1 MQIKLKTY
9 NLKLTTKKQK
19 DMKLLK
25 SIILCGLGAA
35 VLSLSSCDD
44 MLTKSERTKFE
55 LRPEFWSNTNQ
66 VASYSNVLYHNYVG
80 YGTGGGAGW
89 FYFKSLSDDQV
100 NPSFDNWMFT
110 TVPGTSS
117 YWSDPYAEIR
127 RCNYMITG
135 LQSSTLADADKN
147 YYLAVGRLNRAWQY
161 YQLVRMYGDV
171 QLLDEVV
178 LDPNAQ
184 SSIIYGPRIDRDQVM
199 DAVLADLNFAVQNLG
214 DAGKNSWSKD
224 MALAM
229 KSDICLFE
237 GTYCKYR
244 TVEDNGKPADQSRA
258 DRYLGECV
266 DASQQIMN
274 SGKYALSTNYGEVY
288 NSLDLSKS
296 SEVIFFRN
304 YVKDQ
309 LMHSTAD
316 YTASSSQQRG
326 ISKDAVDAFLFLD
339 GKPLATTS
347 LNKDD
352 HPVLDASN
360 NAYSISNM
368 LANRDKRLAVLLDPY
383 LCFKG
388 HGWVRSNSMQMTSS
402 TGYNIAKYDNT
413 AMEVDYRINTGKNY
427 TDAPIYWLAVIYL
440 NYAEAKAEL
449 GTIAQS
455 DLDASVNKLQARAGL
470 PPMTLNPAD
479 DPANNMG
486 VSSLLWEIR
495 RTRRCELMAD
505 NWYRY
510 WDLIRWHKLDLLD
523 TQLHPNIN
531 RGAYLRD
538 VPDLDETFNL
548 DENGYTIPVSTQR
561 TFDKKYYLC
570 PIPSNQITLSKG
582 ATTQNPGW

>member
-1 MQIKLKTY
+1 
-9 NLKLTTKKQK
+9 
-19 DMKLLK
+19 MKSLK
-25 SIILCGLGAA
+25 SIILCGLGVA

-44 MLTKSERTKFE
+44 MLSKSERTKFE
-55 LRPEFWSNTNQ
+55 LGQEFWNNANQ
-66 VASYSNVLYHNYVG
+66 VASYSNVLYGNYVG

-100 NPSFDNWMFT
+100 NPSFDDWMFT

-117 YWSDPYAEIR
+117 YWSDPYTEIR
-127 RCNYMITG
+127 RCNYMLTG
-135 LQSSTLADADKN
+135 LNNSTLLESEKN
-147 YYLAVGRLNRAWQY
+147 YYMAVGRLNRAWQY

-171 QLLDEVV
+171 ILLKEVI
-178 LDPNAQ
+178 LDPEAQ
-184 SSIIYGPRIDRDQVM
+184 SDVVYGPRTDRDQVM
-199 DAVLADLNFAVQNLG
+199 DFVLEDLNFAIQHLG
-214 DAGKNSWSKD
+214 NGGKNSWSKD

-244 TVEDNGKPADQSRA
+244 TADENGKAADPTRA
-258 DRYLGECV
+258 QKYLTECV

-274 SGKYALSTNYGEVY
+274 SGKYSLTANYGEVY
-288 NSLDLSKS
+288 NSLDLSKV

-309 LMHSTAD
+309 VMHSTAD

-326 ISKDAVDAFLFLD
+326 ISKDAVEAFLFLD

-347 LNKDD
+347 LNTDD
-352 HPVLDASN
+352 HPVLDPTN
-360 NAYSISNM
+360 NAYSIQNM
-368 LANRDKRLAVLLDPY
+368 LSKRDKRLSVLLDPY

-388 HGWVRSNSMQMTSS
+388 HGWIRANSMLMTSS

-449 GTIAQS
+449 GNLTQS
-455 DLDASVNKLQARAGL
+455 DLDISINQLQARAGL
-470 PPMTLNPAD
+470 PGMTMTPAA
-479 DPANNMG
+479 DPYNNMG
-486 VSSLLWEIR
+486 VSNLLWEIR
-495 RTRRCELMAD
+495 RARRCELMAD

-510 WDLIRWHKLDLLD
+510 WDLIRWHQLDLLD
-523 TQLHPNIN
+523 TQDHPNIN
-531 RGAYLRD
+531 RGAYLGG
-538 VPDLDETFNL
+538 VPDLDEAFTL
-548 DENGYTIPVSTQR
+548 DANGYIIPVSKDR
-561 TFDKKYYLC
+561 IFNSKYYLC
-570 PIPSNQITLSKG
+570 PIPSNQITLSKEG
-582 ATTQNPGW
+582 TKQNPGW

>member
-1 MQIKLKTY
+1 
-9 NLKLTTKKQK
+9 
-19 DMKLLK
+19 MKLLK
-25 SIILCGLGAA
+25 SIILCGLGLA

-55 LRPEFWSNTNQ
+55 LGQEFWNNTNQ
-66 VASYSNVLYHNYVG
+66 VSSYSNVLYQNYIG

-100 NPSFDNWMFT
+100 NPNFDDWMFT
-110 TVPGTSS
+110 TIPGTSS
-117 YWSDPYAEIR
+117 YWSDPYTEIR
-127 RCNYMITG
+127 RCNYMLTG
-135 LQSSTLADADKN
+135 LNNSTLIDSEKN
-147 YYLAVGRLNRAWQY
+147 YYIAVGRLNRAWQY

-171 QLLDEVV
+171 ILLDQVI
-178 LDPNAQ
+178 LDPVAQ
-184 SSIIYGPRIDRDQVM
+184 SEIVYGPRTDRDQVM
-199 DAVLADLNFAVQNLG
+199 DFVLNDLDFAIQYLG
-214 DAGKNSWSKD
+214 NGGKNSWSKD

-244 TVEDNGKPADQSRA
+244 TVEENGKAADANRA
-258 DRYLGECV
+258 QKYLNESLA
-266 DASQQIMN
+266 ASQQIMS
-274 SGKYALSTNYGEVY
+274 SGKYSLTANYGEVY
-288 NSLDLSKS
+288 NSLDLSKV
-296 SEVIFFRN
+296 SEIIFFRN

-309 LMHSTAD
+309 VMHSTAD

-339 GKPLATTS
+339 GKPRATTS
-347 LNKDD
+347 LSTDD

-360 NAYSISNM
+360 NAYSIANM
-368 LANRDKRLAVLLDPY
+368 LSKRDKRLGVLLDPY

-388 HGWVRSNSMQMTSS
+388 HGWVRANSMLMTSS

-413 AMEVDYRINTGKNY
+413 QMEVDYRINTGKNY

-449 GTIAQS
+449 GNITQS
-455 DLDASVNKLQARAGL
+455 DLDISINLLQARAGL
-470 PPMTLNPAD
+470 PAMSLNPAA

-486 VSSLLWEIR
+486 VSNLLWEIR
-495 RTRRCELMAD
+495 RARRCELMAD

-510 WDLIRWHKLDLLD
+510 WDLIRWHQLELLD
-523 TQLHPNIN
+523 TQAHPNIN
-531 RGAYLRD
+531 RGAYLAG
-538 VPDLDETFNL
+538 VVDLDATFML
-548 DENGYTIPVSTQR
+548 DANGYIIPVSKQR
-561 TFDKKYYLC
+561 TYDKKYYLC

-582 ATTQNPGW
+582 GTKQNPGW

>member
-1 MQIKLKTY
+1 
-9 NLKLTTKKQK
+9 
-19 DMKLLK
+19 MKLFK
-25 SIILCGLGAA
+25 SIILCGLGIA

-44 MLTKSERTKFE
+44 MLSKSERTKFE
-55 LRPEFWSNTNQ
+55 LGQEFWNNANQ
-66 VASYSNVLYHNYVG
+66 VASYSNVLYGNYVG

-100 NPSFDNWMFT
+100 NPSFDDWMFT

-117 YWSDPYAEIR
+117 YWSDPYTEIR
-127 RCNYMITG
+127 RCNYMLTG
-135 LQSSTLADADKN
+135 LNNSTLIDSEKN
-147 YYLAVGRLNRAWQY
+147 YYIAVGRLNRAWQY

-171 QLLDEVV
+171 ILLDQVI
-178 LDPNAQ
+178 LDPVAQ
-184 SSIIYGPRIDRDQVM
+184 SEIVYGPRTDRDQVM
-199 DAVLADLNFAVQNLG
+199 DFVLNDLDFAIQYLG
-214 DAGKNSWSKD
+214 NGGKNSWSKD

-244 TVEDNGKPADQSRA
+244 TVEENGKAADANRA
-258 DRYLGECV
+258 QKYLNESLA
-266 DASQQIMN
+266 ASQQIMS
-274 SGKYALSTNYGEVY
+274 SGKYSLTANYGEVY
-288 NSLDLSKS
+288 NSLDLSKV
-296 SEVIFFRN
+296 SEIIFFRN

-309 LMHSTAD
+309 VMHSTAD

-339 GKPLATTS
+339 GKPRATTS
-347 LNKDD
+347 LSTDD

-360 NAYSISNM
+360 NAYSIANM
-368 LANRDKRLAVLLDPY
+368 LSKRDKRLGVLLDPY

-388 HGWVRSNSMQMTSS
+388 HGWVRANSMLMTSS

-413 AMEVDYRINTGKNY
+413 QMEVDYRINTGKNY

-449 GTIAQS
+449 GNITQS
-455 DLDASVNKLQARAGL
+455 DLDISINLLQARAGL
-470 PPMTLNPAD
+470 PAMSLNPAA

-486 VSSLLWEIR
+486 VSNLLWEIR
-495 RTRRCELMAD
+495 RARRCELMAD

-510 WDLIRWHKLDLLD
+510 WDLIRWHQLELLD
-523 TQLHPNIN
+523 TQTHPNIN
-531 RGAYLRD
+531 RGAYLAG
-538 VPDLDETFNL
+538 VVDLDATFIL
-548 DENGYTIPVSTQR
+548 DANGYIIPVSKQR
-561 TFDKKYYLC
+561 TYDKKYYLC

-582 ATTQNPGW
+582 GTKQNPGW

>member
-1 MQIKLKTY
+1 
-9 NLKLTTKKQK
+9 
-19 DMKLLK
+19 MKLFK
-25 SIILCGLGAA
+25 SIILCGLGIA

-44 MLTKSERTKFE
+44 MLSKSERTKFE
-55 LRPEFWSNTNQ
+55 LGQEFWNNANQ
-66 VASYSNVLYHNYVG
+66 VASYSNVLYGNYVG

-100 NPSFDNWMFT
+100 NPSFDDWMFT

-117 YWSDPYAEIR
+117 YWSDPYTEIR
-127 RCNYMITG
+127 RCNYMLTG
-135 LQSSTLADADKN
+135 LNNSTLIDSEKN
-147 YYLAVGRLNRAWQY
+147 YYIAVGRLNRAWQY

-171 QLLDEVV
+171 ILLDQVI
-178 LDPNAQ
+178 LDPVAQ
-184 SSIIYGPRIDRDQVM
+184 SEIVYGPRTDRDQVM
-199 DAVLADLNFAVQNLG
+199 DFVLNDLDFAIQYLG
-214 DAGKNSWSKD
+214 NGGKNSWSKD

-244 TVEDNGKPADQSRA
+244 TVEENGKAADANRA
-258 DRYLGECV
+258 QKYLNESLA
-266 DASQQIMN
+266 ASQQIMS
-274 SGKYALSTNYGEVY
+274 SGKYSLTANYGEVY
-288 NSLDLSKS
+288 NSLDLSKV
-296 SEVIFFRN
+296 SEIIFFRN

-309 LMHSTAD
+309 VMHSTAD

-339 GKPLATTS
+339 GKPRATTS
-347 LNKDD
+347 LSTDD

-360 NAYSISNM
+360 NAYSIANM
-368 LANRDKRLAVLLDPY
+368 LSKRDKRLGVLLDPY

-388 HGWVRSNSMQMTSS
+388 HGWVRANSMLMTSS

-413 AMEVDYRINTGKNY
+413 QMEVDYRINTGKNY

-449 GTIAQS
+449 GNITQS
-455 DLDASVNKLQARAGL
+455 DLDISINLLQARAGL
-470 PPMTLNPAD
+470 PAMSLNPAA

-486 VSSLLWEIR
+486 VSNLLWEIR
-495 RTRRCELMAD
+495 RVRRCELMAD

-510 WDLIRWHKLDLLD
+510 WDLIRWHQLELLD
-523 TQLHPNIN
+523 TQTHPNIN
-531 RGAYLRD
+531 RGAYLAG
-538 VPDLDETFNL
+538 VVDLDATFIL
-548 DENGYTIPVSTQR
+548 DANGYIIPVSKQR
-561 TFDKKYYLC
+561 TYDKKYYLC

-582 ATTQNPGW
+582 GTKQNPGW

>member
-1 MQIKLKTY
+1 
-9 NLKLTTKKQK
+9 
-19 DMKLLK
+19 MKLFK
-25 SIILCGLGAA
+25 SIILCGLGIA

-44 MLTKSERTKFE
+44 MLSKSERTKFE
-55 LRPEFWSNTNQ
+55 LGQEFWNNANQ
-66 VASYSNVLYHNYVG
+66 VASYSNVLYGNYVG

-100 NPSFDNWMFT
+100 NPSFDDWMFT

-117 YWSDPYAEIR
+117 YWSDPYTEIR
-127 RCNYMITG
+127 RCNYMLTG
-135 LQSSTLADADKN
+135 LNNSTLIDSEKN
-147 YYLAVGRLNRAWQY
+147 YYIAVGRLNRAWQY

-171 QLLDEVV
+171 ILLDQVI
-178 LDPNAQ
+178 LDPVAQ
-184 SSIIYGPRIDRDQVM
+184 SEIVYGPRTDRDQVM
-199 DAVLADLNFAVQNLG
+199 DFVLNDLDFAIQYLG
-214 DAGKNSWSKD
+214 NGGKNSWSKD

-244 TVEDNGKPADQSRA
+244 TVEENGKAADANRA
-258 DRYLGECV
+258 QKYLNESLA
-266 DASQQIMN
+266 ASQQIMS
-274 SGKYALSTNYGEVY
+274 SGKYSLTANYGEVY
-288 NSLDLSKS
+288 NSLDLSKV
-296 SEVIFFRN
+296 SEIIFFRN

-309 LMHSTAD
+309 VMHSTAD

-339 GKPLATTS
+339 GKPRATTS
-347 LNKDD
+347 LSTDD

-360 NAYSISNM
+360 NAYSIANM
-368 LANRDKRLAVLLDPY
+368 LSKRDKRLGVLLDPY

-388 HGWVRSNSMQMTSS
+388 HGWVRANSMLMTSS

-413 AMEVDYRINTGKNY
+413 QMEVDYRINTGKNY

-449 GTIAQS
+449 GNITQS
-455 DLDASVNKLQARAGL
+455 DLDISINLLQARAGL
-470 PPMTLNPAD
+470 PAMSLNPAA

-486 VSSLLWEIR
+486 VSNLLWEIR
-495 RTRRCELMAD
+495 RARRCELMAD

-510 WDLIRWHKLDLLD
+510 WDLIRWHQLELLD
-523 TQLHPNIN
+523 TQTHPNIN
-531 RGAYLRD
+531 RGAYLAG
-538 VPDLDETFNL
+538 VVDLDATFML
-548 DENGYTIPVSTQR
+548 DANGYIIPVSKQR
-561 TFDKKYYLC
+561 TYDKKYYLC

-582 ATTQNPGW
+582 GTKQNPGW

>member
-1 MQIKLKTY
+1 MSARSAGR
-9 NLKLTTKKQK
+9 K
-19 DMKLLK
+19 DRT
-25 SIILCGLGAA
+25 
-35 VLSLSSCDD
+35 VLSIPLAMTGSRVRSLHPPAPNRAISS
-44 MLTKSERTKFE
+44 
-55 LRPEFWSNTNQ
+55 
-66 VASYSNVLYHNYVG
+66 
-80 YGTGGGAGW
+80 
-89 FYFKSLSDDQV
+89 
-100 NPSFDNWMFT
+100 
-110 TVPGTSS
+110 
-117 YWSDPYAEIR
+117 PYTEIR
-127 RCNYMITG
+127 RCNYMLTG
-135 LQSSTLADADKN
+135 LQNSTLLESDKN
-147 YYLAVGRLNRAWQY
+147 YYVAVGRLNRAWQY

-171 QLLDEVV
+171 ILLDEVV
-178 LDPNAQ
+178 LDPEAQ
-184 SSIIYGPRIDRDQVM
+184 SDVVYGPRTDRDQVM
-199 DAVLADLNFAVQNLG
+199 DFVLDDLNYAVQNLG
-214 DAGKNSWSKD
+214 NGGKNSWSKD

-244 TVEDNGKPADQSRA
+244 TADENGKPADASRA
-258 DRYLGECV
+258 QKYLNECV
-266 DASQQIMN
+266 DASQQLMN
-274 SGKYALSTNYGEVY
+274 SGKYSLSSKYGEVY

-326 ISKDAVDAFLFLD
+326 ISKDAVEAFLFLD

-347 LNKDD
+347 LNTDD
-352 HPVLDASN
+352 HPVLDESN
-360 NAYSISNM
+360 NAYSIENM
-368 LANRDKRLAVLLDPY
+368 LSVRDKRLAVLLDPY

-449 GTIAQS
+449 GNITQS

-470 PPMTLNPAD
+470 PDMTMSPAA

-486 VSSLLWEIR
+486 VSNLLWEIR

-510 WDLIRWHKLDLLD
+510 WDLIRWHQLELLD
-523 TQLHPNIN
+523 TQAHPNIN
-531 RGAYLRD
+531 RGAYHGG
-538 VPDLDETFNL
+538 VADLDEAFNL
-548 DENGYTIPVSTQR
+548 DDYGYIIPVSKQR
-561 TFDKKYYLC
+561 TFDKKYYLN

-582 ATTQNPGW
+582 GTSQNPGW

>member
-1 MQIKLKTY
+1 
-9 NLKLTTKKQK
+9 
-19 DMKLLK
+19 MKSLK
-25 SIILCGLGAA
+25 SIILCGLGIA
-35 VLSLSSCDD
+35 VLSMSSCDD
-44 MLTKSERTKFE
+44 MLSKSERTKFE
-55 LRPEFWSNTNQ
+55 LGQEFWNNANQ
-66 VASYSNVLYHNYVG
+66 VASYSNSLYENYIG

-100 NPSFDNWMFT
+100 NPSFDDWMFT
-110 TVPGTSS
+110 TVPGTST
-117 YWSDPYAEIR
+117 YWSDPYREIR
-127 RCNYMITG
+127 RCNYMLTG
-135 LQSSTLADADKN
+135 LKNSTLLDNEKN
-147 YYLAVGRLNRAWQY
+147 YYVAVGRLNRAWQY

-171 QLLDEVV
+171 NLIDEVV
-178 LDPNAQ
+178 LDPVAQ
-184 SSIIYGPRIDRDQVM
+184 SDVVYGPRVDRDQVM
-199 DAVLADLNFAVQNLG
+199 DYVLEDLNFAIQNLG
-214 DAGKNSWSKD
+214 SAGKNSWSQD

-244 TVEDNGKPADQSRA
+244 NVEENGKAADATRA
-258 DRYLGECV
+258 QKYLNECV
-266 DASQQIMN
+266 NASQQIMN
-274 SGKYALSTNYGEVY
+274 SGKYSLSANYGEVY

-339 GKPLATTS
+339 GKPLATTAY
-347 LNKDD
+347 NTDD
-352 HPVLDASN
+352 HPVLDPTN
-360 NAYSISNM
+360 NAYSIQNM
-368 LANRDKRLAVLLDPY
+368 LAKRDKRLSVLLDPY

-388 HGWVRSNSMQMTSS
+388 HGWVRSNSMLMTSS

-413 AMEVDYRINTGKNY
+413 SMEVDYRINTGKNY

-449 GTIAQS
+449 GNIDQN
-455 DLDASVNKLQARAGL
+455 DLNVSINLLQTRAGL
-470 PPMTLNPAD
+470 PAMTTNPAV

-495 RTRRCELMAD
+495 RARRCELMAD

-510 WDLIRWHKLDLLD
+510 WDLVRWHQLDLLD
-523 TQLHPNIN
+523 SQAHPNIN
-531 RGAYLRD
+531 RGAYLGG
-538 VPDLDETFNL
+538 VSDLDEAFNL
-548 DENGYTIPVSTQR
+548 DANGYIIPVSKQR

-570 PIPSNQITLSKG
+570 PIPSNQIILSKD
-582 ATTQNPGW
+582 ATKQNPGW

>member
-1 MQIKLKTY
+1 
-9 NLKLTTKKQK
+9 
-19 DMKLLK
+19 MKLFK
-25 SIILCGLGAA
+25 SIILCGLGVA

-44 MLTKSERTKFE
+44 MLTKNERTKFE
-55 LRPEFWSNTNQ
+55 LGPEFWSNTNQ
-66 VASYSNVLYHNYVG
+66 VSSYSNVLYENFIG
-80 YGTGGGAGW
+80 YGTGGGSGW

-100 NPSFDNWMFT
+100 NPDFDNWMFT

-117 YWSDPYAEIR
+117 YWSTPYTEIR

-135 LQSSTLADADKN
+135 LQSSSLVESDKN
-147 YYLAVGRLNRAWQY
+147 HYLAVGRLNRAWQY

-171 QLLDEVV
+171 NLVDEVV
-178 LDPNAQ
+178 LDPEAQ
-184 SSIIYGPRIDRDQVM
+184 SDVVYGARVDRDQVM
-199 DAVLADLNFAVQNLG
+199 DYVLNDLNFAIQNLRSG
-214 DAGKNSWSKD
+214 GKNSWSKD

-244 TVEDNGKPADQSRA
+244 TAEDNGKPADMTRA
-258 DRYLGECV
+258 QRYLNECV
-266 DASQQIMN
+266 DASQQLMN
-274 SGKYALSTNYGEVY
+274 SGNYSLTANYGEVY
-288 NSLDLSKS
+288 NSLNLSGNK
-296 SEVIFFRN
+296 EVIFFRN

-339 GKPLATTS
+339 GRPMATTS
-347 LNKDD
+347 YNTSD
-352 HPVLDASN
+352 HPVYNEAN
-360 NAYSISNM
+360 NAYSIENM
-368 LANRDKRLAVLLDPY
+368 LANRDKRLSVLLDPY

-388 HGWVRSNSMQMTSS
+388 HGWVRSGSMYMTSS

-427 TDAPIYWLAVIYL
+427 TDAPIFWLAVIYL
-440 NYAEAKAEL
+440 NYGEAKAEL
-449 GTIAQS
+449 GTITQA
-455 DLDASVNKLQARAGL
+455 DLDASINKLQARAGL
-470 PPMTLNPAD
+470 PDMTLTPAN

-486 VSSLLWEIR
+486 VSNLLWEIR

-510 WDLIRWHKLDLLD
+510 WDLIRWHQLELLD
-523 TQLHPNIN
+523 TQRHPNIN

-538 VPDLDETFNL
+538 VADLDEVFVL
-548 DENGYTIPVSTQR
+548 DENGYTIPITTVQR

-582 ATTQNPGW
+582 STSQNPGWN

>member
-1 MQIKLKTY
+1 
-9 NLKLTTKKQK
+9 
-19 DMKLLK
+19 MKLFK
-25 SIILCGLGAA
+25 SIILCGLGIA

-44 MLTKSERTKFE
+44 MLSKSERTKFE
-55 LRPEFWSNTNQ
+55 LGQEFWNNANQ
-66 VASYSNVLYHNYVG
+66 VASYSNVLYGNYVG

-100 NPSFDNWMFT
+100 NPSFDDWMFT

-117 YWSDPYAEIR
+117 YWSDPYTEIR
-127 RCNYMITG
+127 RCNYMLTG
-135 LQSSTLADADKN
+135 LNNSTLIDSEKN
-147 YYLAVGRLNRAWQY
+147 YYIAVGRLNRAWQY

-171 QLLDEVV
+171 ILLDQVI
-178 LDPNAQ
+178 LDPVAQ
-184 SSIIYGPRIDRDQVM
+184 SEIVYGPRTDRDQVM
-199 DAVLADLNFAVQNLG
+199 DFVLNDLDFAIQYLG
-214 DAGKNSWSKD
+214 NGGKNSWSKD

-244 TVEDNGKPADQSRA
+244 TVEENGKAADVNRA
-258 DRYLGECV
+258 QKYLNESLA
-266 DASQQIMN
+266 ASQQIMS
-274 SGKYALSTNYGEVY
+274 SGKYSLTANYGEVY
-288 NSLDLSKS
+288 NSLDLSKV
-296 SEVIFFRN
+296 SEIIFFRN

-309 LMHSTAD
+309 VMHSTAD

-339 GKPLATTS
+339 GKPRATTS
-347 LNKDD
+347 LSTDD

-360 NAYSISNM
+360 NAYSIATM
-368 LANRDKRLAVLLDPY
+368 LSKRDKRLGVLLDPY

-388 HGWVRSNSMQMTSS
+388 HGWVRANSMLMTSS

-413 AMEVDYRINTGKNY
+413 QMEVDYRINTGKNY

-449 GTIAQS
+449 GNITQS
-455 DLDASVNKLQARAGL
+455 DLDISINLLQARAGL
-470 PPMTLNPAD
+470 PAMSLNPAA

-486 VSSLLWEIR
+486 VSNLLWEIR
-495 RTRRCELMAD
+495 RARRCELMAD

-510 WDLIRWHKLDLLD
+510 WDLIRWHQLELLD
-523 TQLHPNIN
+523 TQTHPNIN
-531 RGAYLRD
+531 RGAYLAG
-538 VPDLDETFNL
+538 VVDLDATFML
-548 DENGYTIPVSTQR
+548 DANGYIIPVSKQR
-561 TFDKKYYLC
+561 TYDKKYYLC

-582 ATTQNPGW
+582 GTKQNPGW

>member
-1 MQIKLKTY
+1 
-9 NLKLTTKKQK
+9 
-19 DMKLLK
+19 MKSLK
-25 SIILCGLGAA
+25 SIILCGLGVA

-44 MLTKSERTKFE
+44 MLSKSERTKFE
-55 LRPEFWSNTNQ
+55 LGQEFWNNANQ
-66 VASYSNVLYHNYVG
+66 VASYSNVLYGNYVG

-100 NPSFDNWMFT
+100 NPSFDDWMFT

-117 YWSDPYAEIR
+117 YWSDPYTEIR
-127 RCNYMITG
+127 RCNYMLTG
-135 LQSSTLADADKN
+135 LNNSTLLESEKN
-147 YYLAVGRLNRAWQY
+147 YYMAVGRLNRAWQY

-171 QLLDEVV
+171 ILLKEVI
-178 LDPNAQ
+178 LDPEAQ
-184 SSIIYGPRIDRDQVM
+184 SDVVYGPRTDRDQVM
-199 DAVLADLNFAVQNLG
+199 DFVLEDLNFAIQHLG
-214 DAGKNSWSKD
+214 NGGKNSWSKD

-244 TVEDNGKPADQSRA
+244 TADENGKAADPTRA
-258 DRYLGECV
+258 QKYLTECV

-274 SGKYALSTNYGEVY
+274 SGKYSLTANYGEVY
-288 NSLDLSKS
+288 NSLDLSKV

-309 LMHSTAD
+309 VMHSTAD

-347 LNKDD
+347 RNTDD
-352 HPVLDASN
+352 HPVLDPSN
-360 NAYSISNM
+360 NAYSIAHM
-368 LANRDKRLAVLLDPY
+368 LANRDKRLSVLLDPY

-388 HGWVRSNSMQMTSS
+388 HGWIRANSMLMTSS

-449 GTIAQS
+449 GNLTQS
-455 DLDASVNKLQARAGL
+455 DLDISINQLQARAGL
-470 PPMTLNPAD
+470 PGMTMTPAA
-479 DPANNMG
+479 DPYNNMG
-486 VSSLLWEIR
+486 VSNLLWEIR
-495 RTRRCELMAD
+495 RARRCELMAD

-510 WDLIRWHKLDLLD
+510 WDLIRWHQLDLLD
-523 TQLHPNIN
+523 TQDHPNIN
-531 RGAYLRD
+531 RGAYLGL
-538 VPDLDETFNL
+538 VVDLDPAFVL
-548 DENGYTIPVSTQR
+548 DANGYIIPVSKDR
-561 TFDKKYYLC
+561 IFNSKYYLC
-570 PIPSNQITLSKG
+570 PIPSNQITLSKEG
-582 ATTQNPGW
+582 TKQNPGW

>member
-1 MQIKLKTY
+1 
-9 NLKLTTKKQK
+9 
-19 DMKLLK
+19 MKLFK

-35 VLSLSSCDD
+35 ILSLSSCDD

-55 LRPEFWSNTNQ
+55 LGPEFWSNTNQ
-66 VASYSNVLYHNYVG
+66 VASYSNVLYENYVG
-80 YGTGGGAGW
+80 YGQGGGSGW

-100 NPSFDNWMFT
+100 NPSFDDWMFT

-117 YWSDPYAEIR
+117 YWSTPYTEIR
-127 RCNYMITG
+127 RCNYMLTG
-135 LQSSTLADADKN
+135 LQNSTLIESDKN
-147 YYLAVGRLNRAWQY
+147 YYIAVGRLNRAWQY

-171 QLLDEVV
+171 NMLDEVI
-178 LDPNAQ
+178 LDPEAQ
-184 SSIIYGPRIDRDQVM
+184 SDLVYGPQTDRDQVM
-199 DAVLADLNFAVQNLG
+199 DFVLNDLNFAIQHLG
-214 DAGKNSWSKD
+214 NGGKNSWSKD

-244 TVEDNGKPADQSRA
+244 TAEENGKAADPTRA
-258 DRYLGECV
+258 QKYLSECV

-274 SGKYALSTNYGEVY
+274 SGKYSLAANYGEVY

-347 LNKDD
+347 RNTDD
-352 HPVLDASN
+352 HPVLDPSN
-360 NAYSISNM
+360 NAYSIAHM
-368 LANRDKRLAVLLDPY
+368 LANRDKRLSVLLDPY

-388 HGWVRSNSMQMTSS
+388 HGWVRANSMLMTSS
-402 TGYNIAKYDNT
+402 TGYNIAKYDNVQ
-413 AMEVDYRINTGKNY
+413 MEVDYRINTGKNY

-449 GTIAQS
+449 GNINQT
-455 DLDASVNKLQARAGL
+455 DLDISINLLQARAGL
-470 PPMTLNPAD
+470 PSMTTAPEA

-486 VSSLLWEIR
+486 VSNLLWEIR
-495 RTRRCELMAD
+495 RARRCELMAD
-505 NWYRY
+505 NWFRY
-510 WDLIRWHKLDLLD
+510 WDLIRWHQLELLD
-523 TQLHPNIN
+523 TQAHPNIN
-531 RGAYLRD
+531 RGAYLAG
-538 VPDLDETFNL
+538 VNDLDETFSL
-548 DENGYTIPVSTQR
+548 DANGYVIPVSKQR
-561 TFDKKYYLC
+561 VFDKKFYLC

-582 ATTQNPGW
+582 GTRQNPGW

>member
-1 MQIKLKTY
+1 
-9 NLKLTTKKQK
+9 
-19 DMKLLK
+19 MKLFK
-25 SIILCGLGAA
+25 SIILCGLGIA

-44 MLTKSERTKFE
+44 MLYKSERTKFE
-55 LRPEFWSNTNQ
+55 LGQEFWNNANQ
-66 VASYSNVLYHNYVG
+66 VASYSNVLYGNYVG

-100 NPSFDNWMFT
+100 NPSFDDWMFT

-117 YWSDPYAEIR
+117 YWSDPYTEIR
-127 RCNYMITG
+127 RCNYMLTG
-135 LQSSTLADADKN
+135 LNNSTLIDSEKN
-147 YYLAVGRLNRAWQY
+147 YYIAVGRLNRAWQY

-171 QLLDEVV
+171 ILLDQVI
-178 LDPNAQ
+178 LDPVAQ
-184 SSIIYGPRIDRDQVM
+184 SEIVYGPRTDRDQVM
-199 DAVLADLNFAVQNLG
+199 DFVLNDLDFAIQYLG
-214 DAGKNSWSKD
+214 NGGKNSWSKD

-244 TVEDNGKPADQSRA
+244 TVEENGKAADANRA
-258 DRYLGECV
+258 QKYLNESLA
-266 DASQQIMN
+266 ASQQIMS
-274 SGKYALSTNYGEVY
+274 SGKYSLTANYGEVY
-288 NSLDLSKS
+288 NSLDLSKV
-296 SEVIFFRN
+296 SEIIFFRN

-309 LMHSTAD
+309 VMHSTAD

-339 GKPLATTS
+339 GKPRATTS
-347 LNKDD
+347 LSTDD

-360 NAYSISNM
+360 NAYSIANM
-368 LANRDKRLAVLLDPY
+368 LSKRDKRLGVLLDPY

-388 HGWVRSNSMQMTSS
+388 HGWVRANSMLMTSS

-413 AMEVDYRINTGKNY
+413 QMEVDYRINTGKNY

-449 GTIAQS
+449 GNITQS
-455 DLDASVNKLQARAGL
+455 DLDISINLLQARAGL
-470 PPMTLNPAD
+470 PAMSLNPAA

-486 VSSLLWEIR
+486 VSNLLWEIR
-495 RTRRCELMAD
+495 RARRCELMAD

-510 WDLIRWHKLDLLD
+510 WDLIRWHQLELLD
-523 TQLHPNIN
+523 TQTHPNIN
-531 RGAYLRD
+531 RGAYLAG
-538 VPDLDETFNL
+538 VVDLDATFIL
-548 DENGYTIPVSTQR
+548 DANGYIIPVSKQR
-561 TFDKKYYLC
+561 TYDKKYYLC

-582 ATTQNPGW
+582 GTKQNPGW

>member
-1 MQIKLKTY
+1 
-9 NLKLTTKKQK
+9 
-19 DMKLLK
+19 MKLFK
-25 SIILCGLGAA
+25 SIILCGLGIA

-44 MLTKSERTKFE
+44 MLSKSERTKFE
-55 LRPEFWSNTNQ
+55 LGQEFWNNANQ
-66 VASYSNVLYHNYVG
+66 VASYSNVLYGNYVG

-100 NPSFDNWMFT
+100 NPSFDDWMFT

-117 YWSDPYAEIR
+117 YWSDPYTEIR
-127 RCNYMITG
+127 RCNYMLTG
-135 LQSSTLADADKN
+135 LNNSTLIDSEKN
-147 YYLAVGRLNRAWQY
+147 YYIAVGRLNRAWQY
-161 YQLVRMYGDV
+161 YQLVRMYGNV
-171 QLLDEVV
+171 ILL
-178 LDPNAQ
+178 
-184 SSIIYGPRIDRDQVM
+184 DQVM
-199 DAVLADLNFAVQNLG
+199 DFVLNDLDFAIQYLG
-214 DAGKNSWSKD
+214 NGGKNSWSKD

-244 TVEDNGKPADQSRA
+244 TVEENGKAADANRA
-258 DRYLGECV
+258 QKYLNESLA
-266 DASQQIMN
+266 ASQQIMS
-274 SGKYALSTNYGEVY
+274 SGKYSLTANYGEVY
-288 NSLDLSKS
+288 NSLDLSKV
-296 SEVIFFRN
+296 SEIIFFRN

-309 LMHSTAD
+309 VMHSTAD

-339 GKPLATTS
+339 GKPRATTS
-347 LNKDD
+347 LSTDD

-360 NAYSISNM
+360 NAYSIANM
-368 LANRDKRLAVLLDPY
+368 LSKRDKRLGVLLDPY

-388 HGWVRSNSMQMTSS
+388 HGWVRANSMLMTSS

-413 AMEVDYRINTGKNY
+413 QMEVDYRINTGKNY

-449 GTIAQS
+449 GNITQS
-455 DLDASVNKLQARAGL
+455 DLDISINLLQARAGL
-470 PPMTLNPAD
+470 PAMSLNPAA

-486 VSSLLWEIR
+486 VSNLLWEIR
-495 RTRRCELMAD
+495 RARRCELMAD

-510 WDLIRWHKLDLLD
+510 WDLIRWHQLELLD
-523 TQLHPNIN
+523 TQTHPNIN
-531 RGAYLRD
+531 RGAYLAG
-538 VPDLDETFNL
+538 VVDLDATFML
-548 DENGYTIPVSTQR
+548 DANGYIIPVSKQR

-582 ATTQNPGW
+582 GTKQNPGW